1 MWQTRDI
8 NTWLNTHWYS
18 VNTRGT
24 QDSLNVCEY
33 TANTR
38 AKCADTREYIANTP
52 DTCISR
58 VFELVLSVSRVY
70 QLKYLDT
77 CTTYYTCIWIV
88 FSCTW
93 NKYMCQEGR
102 TRDTCIQ
109 KYVVTYQTCIKVSS
123 EYMYL
128 KRITRISNVF
138 AFNIQI
144 HCNTPQILKYIWDT
158 HSHRIHFEYIQIH
171 R

>member
-1 MWQTRDI
+1 MWQFNLGTRDI

-33 TANTR
+33 TASTR
-38 AKCADTREYIANTP
+38 AKCVDTRKYTANTVYHV
-52 DTCISR
+52 CINWS
-58 VFELVLSVSRVY
+58 
-70 QLKYLDT
+70 
-77 CTTYYTCIWIV
+77 IWIHV
-88 FSCTW
+88 LYVYLNCIYCTW
-93 NKYMCQEGR
+93 NKYMCQEGQ

-128 KRITRISNVF
+128 TRITRISNVF

-144 HCNTPQILKYIWDT
+144 HCNTSQILKYIWDT
-158 HSHRIHFEYIQIH
+158 HSHRIHFEYMQIQ